1 MQSGGI
7 YIYGSMLLLLLFC
20 SCGTQEAS
28 KAQKH
33 VPLDSLSF
41 EELPVA
47 MYQGEPYTGISRA
60 CYPDGTVERETSF
73 VMGIQEG
80 YFKKYTQEGDLIEH
94 NDIKA
99 GYIECYYRLYFPGG
113 PLKYKAAY
121 TKGKAQGKA
130 LQYYENGKLQSSTT
144 YRMGIPD
151 GPYQLFFPN
160 GTINKDGQYRA
171 GRKEGKWQ
179 LYTSDGALYETR
191 VYAADSLL
199 STELVQ

>member
-1 MQSGGI
+1 
-7 YIYGSMLLLLLFC
+7 MLLLLMFC
-20 SCGTQEAS
+20 SCGTQDAS

-99 GYIECYYRLYFPGG
+99 GYIEGYYRLYFPGG

-160 GTINKDGQYRA
+160 GTINKNGVNT
-171 GRKEGKWQ
+171 GLEGKRESGNCTPMTARSMKQ
-179 LYTSDGALYETR
+179 GFMRRTPC
-191 VYAADSLL
+191 
-199 STELVQ
+199 